1 MASLIVFA
9 LTISLA
15 FNIATSQ
22 SNVTRGSSLSPNGA
36 TNAWLSPS
44 GLYAFGFYPQK
55 DGYALGVYI
64 AQTPQR
70 NVVWTASRDN
80 LPLPNTATLRFTTN
94 GRLVLD
100 QTQGQEINIF
110 YDGVASFASMQD
122 SGNFVLYDS
131 QGTVLWQTFENPT
144 DTLLAGQR
152 LVAGK
157 TLFSGISEV
166 DQSIGVF
173 KLAMQLDGHLVQYP
187 NVGTPDGPGPSYWAS
202 GTAGT
207 GPNVTLNLDSDGFL
221 YLLQNSTKLI
231 RNLTQ
236 GGYPENNT
244 IYRMKLDVDGIFR
257 LYSHDLSNMSKNGS
271 VVWASFN
278 NKCAGKGLC
287 GVNGYCEVMND
298 DARCQ
303 CLPGFE
309 FVNKELWS
317 LGCQR
322 NYTLEKCKMND
333 LGTAV
338 RMESLSNARWEEAT
352 YEIPEATTTQEECSV
367 SCLNDCNCEVALFTG
382 QECRFQRLPLRFMEV
397 TDRVLIYKARVWAYR
412 KVSDNINFQLFE
424 NVGPRAFSY
433 DELERLTDGFKEELG
448 RGSFGIVYKGIIES
462 SMKVVAVKKLKEEL
476 AQQREIEFQTEMKVI
491 GRTHHRNL
499 AKLLGYCCEGSERLL
514 VFEYMPQGS
523 LADILFEPIRNTP
536 SWAERIRMAIDIAHG
551 ILYLH
556 EECETAIIHCDIK
569 PQNILMGEYNCA
581 KISDF
586 GLAKLLE
593 HDQTR
598 TSTLIRGTRG
608 YVAPE
613 WYKNLPI
620 TVKVDVYSFGIVL
633 FEVLCCRRSVE
644 NNFPVN
650 EAILEEWVY
659 DCFEADELS
668 KLVDGE
674 DVDKRT
680 LDRMVKIGLWCIQE
694 DPALRP
700 SMKQVVLMLEGT
712 VKIPV
717 PPNPA
722 SFLKAFMCLV
732 GLSCHY
738 TLDEDTYPRFV
749 HKDGEDMDLFDFI
762 HALDPTKVRVFK
774 REREVDE
781 PRLLDTTASCTVPLL
796 PVAPDSADSELKAS
810 VERLFDEGGS
820 GNRARRFRQRKF
832 VAVDAG
838 GASHT
843 PKKLREDHGT
853 SSGTFVAASVST
865 AQERE
870 DEDHT
875 KSVAEPNL
883 RTIGVL
889 QRFVISSDSSHH
901 SGPTIA
907 EAEVDPLVRSYI
919 PVMTTA
925 TTITSMV
932 DSTLV
937 SREKTVKPSLF
948 AADSSSASGVDPHT
962 GVFSD
967 LSGSDFLVS
976 GIRTVL
982 DLDIDLQKVYFPQWS
997 VTNKSRLDDGRVCH
1011 EMVDEFAPPKFF
1023 ASFRRM
1029 EHDQLFTEFN
1039 VGAARQMSLSAK
1051 VRMRAEYNVKERRRL
1066 KSVVEKQ
1073 DELLKAK
1080 DGEVKNLKA
1089 QLLLKE
1095 AEAAE
1100 AIRLRAEASNLE
1112 AVEKFCRNEVNALKE
1127 RNTNLEKERNALD
1140 VKAADLEASAMDKAR
1155 ELTNLNVQLTIVKSQ
1170 NDILVD
1176 QVHELEVSSVGLQEK
1191 LSSYENLTKRLEEFQ
1206 DAQLRIVNDKFDKL
1220 YADFVE
1226 MALHLKEKFYPHIL
1240 TTISDRRLLLT
1251 HGMELAL
1258 VNCLHSPEYLFAL
1271 GAAVGKAIEKGMQDG
1286 LSTWII
1292 HGKEGKALTNVA
1304 AHNPSAEADY
1314 ISALQQL
1321 QSVNFSLLSK
1331 LKSNKDDSI
1340 ETVMDIL
1347 HLEDPLAEKL
1357 RFTELQPHVD
1367 QLMVPIH
1374 YSPDK
1379 VVVGAFALSLALDI
1393 SSVRVQKIKEN
1404 IVNHRSALRDVFVP
1418 LAEPFFVVVLIGL
1431 EGTSETIPTTAKTT
1445 MALSTTLTS
1454 ASTIAPIFVDDYEVI
1469 GMDEQASA
1477 DGNAEPFLN
1486 VVDAELNIPHVGMSI
1501 SAGMTASVPYV
1512 NENEVSLLLDFIMVR
1527 LRFALFTKPMV

>member
-1 MASLIVFA
+1 MASLIAFA
-9 LTISLA
+9 LTILLA

-36 TNAWLSPS
+36 TNEWLSPS
-44 GLYAFGFYPQK
+44 GLFAFGFYPQK

-70 NVVWTASRDN
+70 TVVWTASRDN
-80 LPLPNTATLRFTTN
+80 LPLPNTATLRFTTD

-100 QTQGQEINIF
+100 QIQGQEINIF
-110 YDGVASFASMQD
+110 DDGVASFASMQD

-152 LVAGK
+152 IVAGK
-157 TLFSGISEV
+157 TLFSSISEI

-187 NVGTPDGPGPSYWAS
+187 NVGTPDGPSPSYWAS

-257 LYSHDLSNMSKNGS
+257 LYSHDLSNTSKNGS
-271 VVWASFN
+271 VIWASFN

-309 FVNKELWS
+309 FVNPELWS

-333 LGTAV
+333 SGTAV

-367 SCLNDCNCEVALFTG
+367 ACLNDCNCEVALFTG
-382 QECRFQRLPLRFMEV
+382 QECRLQRLPLRFMEV
-397 TDRVLIYKARVWAYR
+397 TDSESNVGLIKVYVASLNNGSYPSNPLIQIKKTQRMGILVTGVSLISISFLVLLFSGVLIYKARVWAYR

-433 DELERLTDGFKEELG
+433 AELERLTDGFKEELG
-448 RGSFGIVYKGIIES
+448 RGSFGVVYKGIIES

-569 PQNILMGEYNCA
+569 PQNILMDEYNCA

-633 FEVLCCRRSVE
+633 FEILCCRRSVE
-644 NNFPVN
+644 NNFPVD

-659 DCFEADELS
+659 DCYEADELS

-722 SFLKAFMCLV
+722 SFL
-732 GLSCHY
+732 
-738 TLDEDTYPRFV
+738 
-749 HKDGEDMDLFDFI
+749 
-762 HALDPTKVRVFK
+762 
-774 REREVDE
+774 
-781 PRLLDTTASCTVPLL
+781 
-796 PVAPDSADSELKAS
+796 
-810 VERLFDEGGS
+810 
-820 GNRARRFRQRKF
+820 
-832 VAVDAG
+832 
-838 GASHT
+838 
-843 PKKLREDHGT
+843 
-853 SSGTFVAASVST
+853 
-865 AQERE
+865 
-870 DEDHT
+870 
-875 KSVAEPNL
+875 
-883 RTIGVL
+883 
-889 QRFVISSDSSHH
+889 
-901 SGPTIA
+901 
-907 EAEVDPLVRSYI
+907 
-919 PVMTTA
+919 
-925 TTITSMV
+925 
-932 DSTLV
+932 
-937 SREKTVKPSLF
+937 
-948 AADSSSASGVDPHT
+948 
-962 GVFSD
+962 
-967 LSGSDFLVS
+967 
-976 GIRTVL
+976 
-982 DLDIDLQKVYFPQWS
+982 
-997 VTNKSRLDDGRVCH
+997 
-1011 EMVDEFAPPKFF
+1011 
-1023 ASFRRM
+1023 
-1029 EHDQLFTEFN
+1029 
-1039 VGAARQMSLSAK
+1039 
-1051 VRMRAEYNVKERRRL
+1051 
-1066 KSVVEKQ
+1066 SVV
-1073 DELLKAK
+1073 
-1080 DGEVKNLKA
+1080 
-1089 QLLLKE
+1089 
-1095 AEAAE
+1095 
-1100 AIRLRAEASNLE
+1100 
-1112 AVEKFCRNEVNALKE
+1112 
-1127 RNTNLEKERNALD
+1127 
-1140 VKAADLEASAMDKAR
+1140 
-1155 ELTNLNVQLTIVKSQ
+1155 
-1170 NDILVD
+1170 
-1176 QVHELEVSSVGLQEK
+1176 
-1191 LSSYENLTKRLEEFQ
+1191 
-1206 DAQLRIVNDKFDKL
+1206 
-1220 YADFVE
+1220 
-1226 MALHLKEKFYPHIL
+1226 
-1240 TTISDRRLLLT
+1240 
-1251 HGMELAL
+1251 
-1258 VNCLHSPEYLFAL
+1258 
-1271 GAAVGKAIEKGMQDG
+1271 
-1286 LSTWII
+1286 
-1292 HGKEGKALTNVA
+1292 
-1304 AHNPSAEADY
+1304 
-1314 ISALQQL
+1314 
-1321 QSVNFSLLSK
+1321 
-1331 LKSNKDDSI
+1331 
-1340 ETVMDIL
+1340 
-1347 HLEDPLAEKL
+1347 
-1357 RFTELQPHVD
+1357 
-1367 QLMVPIH
+1367 
-1374 YSPDK
+1374 
-1379 VVVGAFALSLALDI
+1379 
-1393 SSVRVQKIKEN
+1393 
-1404 IVNHRSALRDVFVP
+1404 
-1418 LAEPFFVVVLIGL
+1418 
-1431 EGTSETIPTTAKTT
+1431 
-1445 MALSTTLTS
+1445 
-1454 ASTIAPIFVDDYEVI
+1454 
-1469 GMDEQASA
+1469 
-1477 DGNAEPFLN
+1477 
-1486 VVDAELNIPHVGMSI
+1486 
-1501 SAGMTASVPYV
+1501 
-1512 NENEVSLLLDFIMVR
+1512 
-1527 LRFALFTKPMV
+1527 